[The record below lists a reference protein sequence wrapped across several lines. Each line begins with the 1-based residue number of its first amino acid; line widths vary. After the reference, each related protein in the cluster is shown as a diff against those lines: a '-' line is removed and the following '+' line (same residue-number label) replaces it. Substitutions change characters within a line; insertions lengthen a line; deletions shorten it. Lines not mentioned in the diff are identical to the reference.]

1 MAIGTIADD
10 TIDPGHE
17 QESAPRFPQLGVLEE
32 ARRRPGFPGSE
43 LAWAPDRSSRFALT
57 TLWESTGACS
67 AWQTQQLLP
76 VPRSHPDVVGL
87 GQPGTVDILEVEP
100 GPASAH
106 ATSSNGQVAATPA
119 LTRGTAARRTAI
131 KANLRGSRLLLLV
144 RHADAGDKDRWQGP
158 DRLRPLSLA
167 GQAEAA
173 GLVIGLD
180 DYPIGRILTSPTL
193 RCQQT
198 VQPLARDRR
207 LRIES
212 EVALG
217 VDADP
222 ARVQALLQDPRLQD
236 AVVYPRRSDRP
247 GAHPAGRRRVG
258 GRPAVAVAQGV
269 DLAAGRRQRT
279 THPRP
284 LPAAAGPGPCP
295 EYGIGSAGP
304 GPWAGCQFSARCLSH
319 RDPRACGCW
328 IDKKLSTRRCRNRG
342 SWVVVAWA
350 AYPSLTV
357 AYQTRSATWIRISL
371 MRETRRYNSRLP
383 MTSRRS
389 STSSSADAAWR

>member
-17 QESAPRFPQLGVLEE
+17 QVSTPGFPQLGVLEE

-43 LAWAPDRSSRFALT
+43 LAWAPDRSSLFALT

-87 GQPGTVDILEVEP
+87 GQPGTADILEVEP
-100 GPASAH
+100 GPTSAH
-106 ATSSNGQVAATPA
+106 ATSSSGQVATTPA

-144 RHADAGDKDRWQGP
+144 RHAHAGDKHRWQGP
-158 DRLRPLSLA
+158 DSRRPLSLA

-198 VQPLARDRR
+198 VQPLAHDRR

-217 VDADP
+217 VDADL
-222 ARVQALLQDPRLQD
+222 ARVLALLEDPRLQD
-236 AVVYPRRSDRP
+236 TVVCTHGELIGQVLTWLVADGLAVDQPLQWPKGSTWLLDGANGRLTHARYLPPLVLAPARSMASAPRGPVLAPDASARP
-247 GAHPAGRRRVG
+247 GV
-258 GRPAVAVAQGV
+258 
-269 DLAAGRRQRT
+269 
-279 THPRP
+279 
-284 LPAAAGPGPCP
+284 
-295 EYGIGSAGP
+295 
-304 GPWAGCQFSARCLSH
+304 
-319 RDPRACGCW
+319 
-328 IDKKLSTRRCRNRG
+328 
-342 SWVVVAWA
+342 
-350 AYPSLTV
+350 
-357 AYQTRSATWIRISL
+357 
-371 MRETRRYNSRLP
+371 
-383 MTSRRS
+383 
-389 STSSSADAAWR
+389 

>member
-1 MAIGTIADD
+1 MPI
-10 TIDPGHE
+10 
-17 QESAPRFPQLGVLEE
+17 
-32 ARRRPGFPGSE
+32 
-43 LAWAPDRSSRFALT
+43 
-57 TLWESTGACS
+57 
-67 AWQTQQLLP
+67 
-76 VPRSHPDVVGL
+76 PRSHPDVVGL

-236 AVVYPRRSDRP
+236 AVVCTHGEVIGQVLTRLVADGLAVDQPLQWAKGSTWLLDGANGRLTHARYLPPLVLAPARSMASAPWGPVLAPDASSRP
-247 GAHPAGRRRVG
+247 GV
-258 GRPAVAVAQGV
+258 
-269 DLAAGRRQRT
+269 
-279 THPRP
+279 
-284 LPAAAGPGPCP
+284 
-295 EYGIGSAGP
+295 
-304 GPWAGCQFSARCLSH
+304 
-319 RDPRACGCW
+319 
-328 IDKKLSTRRCRNRG
+328 
-342 SWVVVAWA
+342 
-350 AYPSLTV
+350 
-357 AYQTRSATWIRISL
+357 
-371 MRETRRYNSRLP
+371 
-383 MTSRRS
+383 
-389 STSSSADAAWR
+389 